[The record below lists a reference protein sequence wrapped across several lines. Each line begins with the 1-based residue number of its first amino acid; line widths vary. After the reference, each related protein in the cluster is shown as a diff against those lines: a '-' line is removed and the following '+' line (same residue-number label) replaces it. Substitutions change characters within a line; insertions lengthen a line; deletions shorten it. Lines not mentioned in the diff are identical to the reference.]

1 MAANPPPL
9 RHVLRV
15 KKLYK
20 TILKLHKN
28 LPPDLADLG
37 TKYTRDEFK
46 RHKTC
51 TPMESAVF
59 MSEWAVRNYNNIHN
73 IIIFIILC

>member
-1 MAANPPPL
+1 MVIPPPI

-20 TILKLHKN
+20 TILKLHKG
-28 LPPDLADLG
+28 LPVAMQEFG
-37 TKYTRDEFK
+37 TKYVKDEFK

-51 TPMESAVF
+51 TPIEANTF
-59 MSEWAVRNYNNIHN
+59 MCEWTVRNCLTKI
-73 IIIFIILC
+73 